1 MKAKD
6 KILFL
11 KVLITFTVGAFAIIC
26 IFPFVWMVSASFK
39 NEIDVMEFPIR
50 IIPKIVNWTNYIS
63 VWTKSDFPLYYVN
76 SLFVTGV
83 TLLGTIVLSTLAAYG
98 FARLKFRGKNW
109 IFAIYIATLMVPV
122 QVTLLPKY
130 IYFAQLHLN
139 NTFWALIL
147 PGIFSAFNTFLMRQ
161 YFEEIPYELTEA
173 AEIDGAGFFRT
184 FYQIILP
191 LAKPGFVTLILFSFT
206 WTWNDYINPL
216 IYCNKDNLLTL
227 TVGLQRLQQAESTH
241 YALIMAGCTMALAPI
256 IVLFLFTQKYFIE
269 SFASS
274 GVKG

>member
-1 MKAKD
+1 M
-6 KILFL
+6 
-11 KVLITFTVGAFAIIC
+11 
-26 IFPFVWMVSASFK
+26 
-39 NEIDVMEFPIR
+39 
-50 IIPKIVNWTNYIS
+50 
-63 VWTKSDFPLYYVN
+63 
-76 SLFVTGV
+76 
-83 TLLGTIVLSTLAAYG
+83 GTIVLSTLAAYG

-206 WTWNDYINPL
+206 WTWNDSINPL
-216 IYCNKDNLLTL
+216 ISCNKDNLLTL

-256 IVLFLFTQKYFIE
+256 IVLFLSYNSTP
-269 SFASS
+269 SFPAS
-274 GVKG
+274 